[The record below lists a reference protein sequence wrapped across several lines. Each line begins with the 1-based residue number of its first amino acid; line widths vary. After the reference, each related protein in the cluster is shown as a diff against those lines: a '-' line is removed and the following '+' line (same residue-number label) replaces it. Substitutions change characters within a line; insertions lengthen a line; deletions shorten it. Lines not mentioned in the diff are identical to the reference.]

1 MAASPPTNENSVPVP
16 RSRWI
21 PALVFG
27 ALLPFLA
34 AGTVAGDDL
43 KGRVALSVVGALSG
57 DDSIEATLGA
67 QARGDLFGNFR
78 LMWEPRWDDWDF
90 VVHYE
95 LSKDIGSTVKLMQ
108 ELAPYLP
115 EAPPA
120 TLFDLSHT
128 IIDTDTALLVQ
139 KIDRLSLGYSAPRF
153 VVRVGRQALT
163 WGAGTVFHP
172 MDLINPFA
180 PGATDT
186 EYKPGVDMIYAQVL
200 FDDGS
205 DLQLA
210 AVPRAATPSGPVTA
224 DASSFAARYHRS
236 IGELT
241 ASLLLARDHG
251 DWTAGLGLSGSIGGA
266 VWNAEIVPTREPDG
280 TIKTSGLANI
290 SGATMLFE
298 RNAIWFAE
306 YFHNGFGA
314 ANGTA
319 LDALP
324 ADLVDRLARGQVFNT
339 SFDYLAA
346 GMTVEW
352 TPLLTISP
360 TAIVNLNDGSFL
372 LAAQAARSI
381 NDNLD
386 LHAGLQV
393 PVGPPL
399 TEFGGLPVSGATA
412 PYVAPPATAF
422 VELRQYF

>member
-1 MAASPPTNENSVPVP
+1 MDVSPPMKESRARVP
-16 RSRWI
+16 RNRWRA
-21 PALVFG
+21 ALIIG
-27 ALLPFLA
+27 LLLPLMAVA
-34 AGTVAGDDL
+34 AAADDL
-43 KGRVALSVVGALSG
+43 KGRIALSKVGAFSG
-57 DDSIEATLGA
+57 DDSIEAALGA
-67 QARGDLFGNFR
+67 QARGDVFGDFR
-78 LMWEPRWDDWDF
+78 LMWEPRWDNWDF
-90 VVHYE
+90 VFHYE
-95 LSKDIGSTVKLMQ
+95 LSKDIGATAKLMHD
-108 ELAPYLP
+108 LAPYLP
-115 EAPPA
+115 DVPPA

-128 IIDTDTALLVQ
+128 VVDTDYALLVQ
-139 KIDRLSLGYSAPRF
+139 KIDRLSLGYSAPNF
-153 VVRVGRQALT
+153 VIRVGRQALT

-186 EYKPGVDMIYAQVL
+186 EYKPGVDMVYAQVL
-200 FDDGS
+200 FNDGS

-210 AVPRAATPSGPVTA
+210 AVPRAETQGGSVTA
-224 DASSFAARYHRS
+224 DASSVALRYHRS

-241 ASLLLARDHG
+241 ASFLLARDHG
-251 DWTAGLGLSGSIGGA
+251 DWTAGLGLSGSVGGA

-290 SGATMLFE
+290 SGATTLFE
-298 RNAIWFAE
+298 RNALWFAE

-324 ADLVDRLARGQVFNT
+324 DDLIDRMARGQLFNT
-339 SFDYLAA
+339 SFDYAAA
-346 GMTVEW
+346 GVTLEW
-352 TPLLTISP
+352 TPLLSFTP

-372 LAAQAARSI
+372 LAAQAARSL

-386 LHAGLQV
+386 LHAGVQV

-399 TEFGGLPVSGATA
+399 TEFGGLPVSGAVA
-412 PYVAPPATAF
+412 PYSAPPATAY

>member
-1 MAASPPTNENSVPVP
+1 MDASPRTNAGKTPVP
-16 RSRWI
+16 RNREKLAPI
-21 PALVFG
+21 LG
-27 ALLPFLA
+27 LLLPLMA
-34 AGTVAGDDL
+34 VAPASADDF
-43 KGRVALSVVGALSG
+43 KGRVALTEVASFS
-57 DDSIEATLGA
+57 DFDSIEAALGA
-67 QARGDLFGNFR
+67 RERGDIFGNLR
-78 LMWEPRWDDWDF
+78 LMWEPRWDNWDF

-95 LSKDIGSTVKLMQ
+95 LSKDVGGTVALMQ
-108 ELAPYLP
+108 ALAPYLP
-115 EAPPA
+115 EVPPS

-128 IIDTDTALLVQ
+128 IVDAPYAQLVQ
-139 KIDRLSLGYSAPRF
+139 KIDRLSLGYSAPSF
-153 VVRVGRQALT
+153 VIRAGRQALT

-200 FDDGS
+200 FNDGS

-210 AVPRAATPSGPVTA
+210 AVPRAETAGGPVTA
-224 DASSFAARYHRS
+224 DASSVALRYHRS

-241 ASLLLARDHG
+241 ASVLVARDHG

-266 VWNAEIVPTREPDG
+266 VWNAEIVPTREADG

-290 SGATMLFE
+290 SGAATILE

-324 ADLVDRLARGQVFNT
+324 DDLIDRLARGQLFNT
-339 SFDYLAA
+339 SFDYAAA
-346 GMTVEW
+346 GMTLEW
-352 TPLLTISP
+352 TPLLSLTP
-360 TAIVNLNDGSFL
+360 TAIVNLNDGSVL
-372 LAAQAARSI
+372 LAAQATRSI

-386 LHAGLQV
+386 LHAGVQV
-393 PVGPPL
+393 PVGKPL

-412 PYVAPPATAF
+412 PYEAPPTTAY
-422 VELRQYF
+422 VEMRQYF